1 MANSQAEQLRKY
13 DREQYQKDDT
23 EFCNLHEAKR
33 GMKDSFE
40 SVARRLECDEDRGR
54 FESALG
60 TIARAKAAP
69 IKGKQ
74 KPRMSMWE
82 DSFIRLAMASTA
94 ESSAAHESES
104 SRTPCRMF
112 A

>member
-1 MANSQAEQLRKY
+1 MATSQAEQLRKY

-23 EFCNLHEAKR
+23 EFCNVHEAKR

-40 SVARRLECDEDRGR
+40 SVARRLECDKDRGG

-69 IKGKQ
+69 NKGKQ
-74 KPRMSMWE
+74 KPK
-82 DSFIRLAMASTA
+82 
-94 ESSAAHESES
+94 
-104 SRTPCRMF
+104 
-112 A
+112 

>member
-1 MANSQAEQLRKY
+1 
-13 DREQYQKDDT
+13 
-23 EFCNLHEAKR
+23 
-33 GMKDSFE
+33 MKDSFE

-74 KPRMSMWE
+74 KPK
-82 DSFIRLAMASTA
+82 
-94 ESSAAHESES
+94 
-104 SRTPCRMF
+104 
-112 A
+112 